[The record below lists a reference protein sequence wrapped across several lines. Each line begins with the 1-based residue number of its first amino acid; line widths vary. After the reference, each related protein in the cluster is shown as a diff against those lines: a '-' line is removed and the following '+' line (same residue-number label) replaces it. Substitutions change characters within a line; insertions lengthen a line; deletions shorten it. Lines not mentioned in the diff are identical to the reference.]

1 MKYSKSIFA
10 AVLCAAVMCLAGMS
24 SCTKAQSENQSE
36 EQTEAQEVTTQ
47 SVEPYNAAEL
57 VPIFEAIDEATVGMD
72 RQLGEM
78 LSGIGEMNSPAVGRA
93 FYNDTAAINAI
104 LNGEKAQ
111 ALLPSDIAF
120 SWEPYNDRGSFYVL
134 VALKK

>member
-78 LSGIGEMNSPAVGRA
+78 LSGIGALNSPAVGTA
-93 FYNDTAAINAI
+93 FYNDTIAINAI
-104 LNGEKAQ
+104 LNSEAAQ
-111 ALLPSDIAF
+111 ALLPKDVAF
-120 SWEPYNDRGSFYVL
+120 TWMPANDRGSFYVL

>member
-1 MKYSKSIFA
+1 MKRSTSLFA
-10 AVLCAAVMCLAGMS
+10 AVLGAAVIGLFGLS
-24 SCTKAQSENQSE
+24 SCAKSSNEKPAE
-36 EQTEAQEVTTQ
+36 EQAPSQEMGLC
-47 SVEPYNAAEL
+47 SVELYDVAEL
-57 VPIFEAIDEATVGMD
+57 LPVFEAIDESTIGME

-78 LSGIGEMNSPAVGRA
+78 LSGIGELNSPAVGTA

-134 VALKK
+134 VAWKK